1 MMFKKIGL
9 FGLKT
14 WQQKMNLKIKVKSS
28 EIDSC
33 VQFNKKSG
41 SKNLKQHL
49 FVYQTVSVDIAALSG
64 QSTNERENMKQS
76 SDFFCWWSE
85 T

>member
-1 MMFKKIGL
+1 
-9 FGLKT
+9 
-14 WQQKMNLKIKVKSS
+14 MNLKNKVKSS

-33 VQFNKKSG
+33 VQINKKSG

-76 SDFFCWWSE
+76 SDFFLLVVRNVSDPSSSVAQVPL
-85 T
+85 